1 MKNSNFFGLKKGI
14 TKMAVFCLLLGGF
27 QGCANMKTSEE
38 QAYLA
43 EQKGYADYRHGDLSG
58 AERDYREALK
68 NDPGSLRFRRNLAV
82 VLYREGKKADS
93 FQLFDTVLLPGQK
106 GERHFRLARANAF
119 LHEHDYRRAQNDLQ
133 KILIEG
139 RWPRGFRLVEA
150 YADIRTGS
158 YREASLILHEI
169 LRERPNDPVALGYQ
183 SIVYRQMGEPD
194 RAQKT
199 FLSACLA
206 GQSTQFRQNLERV
219 YRTCESARRAN

>member
-1 MKNSNFFGLKKGI
+1 MKKSNVWELKKGI
-14 TKMAVFCLLLGGF
+14 TKMAGLSLLIVVF

-58 AERDYREALK
+58 AEKDYREALK
-68 NDPGSLRFRRNLAV
+68 NDPSSLRFRRNLAV
-82 VLYREGKKADS
+82 VLYREGKKAES
-93 FQLFDTVLLPGQK
+93 LQLFDTALPPGQK
-106 GERHFRLARANAF
+106 GERHFRLARANAY
-119 LHEHDYRRAQNDLQ
+119 LHEHDYRRAQNDLR

-150 YADIRTGS
+150 YSDIRTGS
-158 YREASLILHEI
+158 YREASIVLHEI

-183 SIVYRQMGEPD
+183 SIVYRQMGEAD

-206 GQSTQFRQNLERV
+206 GRSKQFRQNLARV
-219 YRTCESARRAN
+219 YQRCDSPRGAH